1 MAVISVN
8 RLCLSFGP
16 KQILEDI
23 SFSLEAGD
31 RLGIVGANGC
41 GKTSLLKLL
50 LGELEPDSGSVY
62 IAKDTDIGTLGQND
76 AFEGDGSTSVSEAM
90 YAGFPELLSAE
101 ARLAELSLWLERNSA
116 SHDTPEY
123 RSATA
128 EFSSL
133 TDSFARGGG
142 HWFRSRCR
150 SILSKMGFSE
160 ADMELP
166 VTALSGGQR
175 TRLALSRQLCR
186 EPGVRLLDE
195 PTNHLD
201 IETVGWLENYL
212 SGYSGC
218 LIAVSHDRYFLDRVT
233 NKTLMIEHRKG
244 RVYRGGWSASAA
256 ERQRDREIQERH
268 YINQQ
273 KEIKR
278 QEEYIEQQRRWNRER
293 NIIAAESRQKLLD
306 KLVRETAPEKDG
318 RTVRMKF
325 IPSLP
330 SGNDVFTVRDLGFS
344 YDRKKNLFEG
354 LSFTVK
360 KGERLFIVGP
370 NGCGK
375 STLVKLLAGKLKP
388 SAGAIDE
395 GSNLRVGYYD
405 QQNQGLG
412 EDKTVFS
419 VLKTSYP
426 GMADSELRGVLGTF
440 LFRGDDVFKEVSVL
454 SGGER
459 ARLTLA
465 KLMLSEMN
473 TCLLDEPTNHLDI
486 GSREALEN
494 ALGGF
499 EGTLVCVSHDRSF
512 INSLA
517 TVILGFSA
525 DGRIMRFPVSLPGRG
540 WDEWCEAKKSGMFA
554 TEAGIARADCK
565 SSDGQCAE
573 AGEPAGALTAKDA
586 WLKKKDGIREA
597 RKRET
602 RLARLT
608 DEKNR
613 LESLIDGLNAELYGD
628 AAADYERAAELSER
642 IAKAEDRLLEVYGE
656 LEELQDDSQ

>member
-1 MAVISVN
+1 MIDIHDLEITLGRKNIIKKVDVHVGEGEFVGLIGPNGSGKSTMLKAVYRVISKYD
-8 RLCLSFGP
+8 GDIT
-16 KQILEDI
+16 IL
-23 SFSLEAGD
+23 GD
-31 RLGIVGANGC
+31 DLRSTTIQESALR
-41 GKTSLLKLL
+41 
-50 LGELEPDSGSVY
+50 
-62 IAKDTDIGTLGQND
+62 
-76 AFEGDGSTSVSEAM
+76 TSVVPQHTYSPFDFKVIDVVLMGRSPHKKSMEFDNAEDREIAIEALKKVDM
-90 YAGFPELLSAE
+90 YEFA
-101 ARLAELSLWLERNSA
+101 
-116 SHDTPEY
+116 D
-123 RSATA
+123 RSFFT
-128 EFSSL
+128 
-133 TDSFARGGG
+133 
-142 HWFRSRCR
+142 
-150 SILSKMGFSE
+150 
-160 ADMELP
+160 
-166 VTALSGGQR
+166 LSGGEQQR
-175 TRLALSRQLCR
+175 IVLARAMAQKTPCM
-186 EPGVRLLDE
+186 VLDE

-306 KLVRETAPEKDG
+306 KLVRETAPEKDE

-419 VLKTSYP
+419 VLKTCYP

-565 SSDGQCAE
+565 SSDMQCAE